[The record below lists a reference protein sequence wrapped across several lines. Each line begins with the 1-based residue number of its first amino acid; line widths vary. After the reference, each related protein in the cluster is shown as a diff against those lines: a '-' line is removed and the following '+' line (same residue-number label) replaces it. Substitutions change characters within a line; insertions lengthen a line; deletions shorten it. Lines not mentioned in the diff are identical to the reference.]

1 MADGKG
7 MVMKWNPDGPVADYV
22 NTLVSYVILNCLF
35 LLCCIPVVT
44 IGPAVAALYR
54 VTLQEARKEY
64 GYLYRS
70 FFRYMKE
77 MFFHALG
84 IAFFYFILFLFLSF
98 SIVFWY
104 SYGGL
109 MSMAAFWLLTI
120 LLLVVFGAGLY
131 SFPLLGRFQNT
142 VRQTIKNA
150 FCMAVVHGGYTILL
164 MGIEVAAVVLFYYFP
179 IFRIFML
186 LVGFV
191 FIALCKSLI
200 LSKIFERYEPEKE

>member
-1 MADGKG
+1 
-7 MVMKWNPDGPVADYV
+7 MKWNLDGPVVDYI
-22 NTLVSYVILNCLF
+22 NTLVSYIILNLLF
-35 LLCCIPVVT
+35 LLCCIPVIT

-70 FFRYMKE
+70 FFRYFKL
-77 MFFHALG
+77 MFFQALG
-84 IAFFYFILFLFLSF
+84 ISFFYLVLFLFLSF
-98 SIVFWY
+98 SMVFWY

-109 MSMAAFWLLTI
+109 MSMAAFWLLTV
-120 LLLVVFGAGLY
+120 LLVVAFGAGLY

-150 FCMAVVHGGYTILL
+150 FCMAVVHGGYTFLL
-164 MGIEVAAVVLFYYFP
+164 VGIEAAVMALFYYFP

-186 LVGFV
+186 VVGFV
-191 FIALCKSLI
+191 FVALCKSLI
-200 LSKIFERYEPEKE
+200 LSKVFGRYEPEKE